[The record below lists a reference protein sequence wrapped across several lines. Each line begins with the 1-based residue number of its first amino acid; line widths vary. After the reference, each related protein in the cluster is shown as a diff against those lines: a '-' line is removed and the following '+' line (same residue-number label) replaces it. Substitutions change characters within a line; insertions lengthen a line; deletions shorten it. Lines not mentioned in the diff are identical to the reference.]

1 MDCSKLTRSS
11 FDYDLPPE
19 LIAQE
24 PLPERTSSRLLV
36 VSGGEFQDRTF
47 DRLPELLEPGD
58 LLVLNDTRVFR
69 ARLPGRREG
78 SGGRIEVFLLKEM
91 GEDLWKVIV
100 RPGKAAREGMSFI
113 FRNGLACTVT
123 ERLDPGRALVRFH
136 STGDTRGILTDTAQV
151 PLPPYIKR
159 DPVELDDW
167 RYQTVY
173 ASKPGAVA
181 APTAGLHFTPELLD
195 RLGER
200 DIGHTFVTL
209 HVGPGTFQP
218 LRSET
223 LSENRLEPEEYH
235 VTAESLASIRKTR
248 SEGGRIV
255 AVGTTTTRILETI
268 DTGSETSLSGETE
281 IFIFP
286 PYGFRNVDALITNFH
301 LPESS
306 LLCLVAAF
314 MGYDQMMEAYRHA
327 ISGSYRFYSYGDAM
341 LIGKGDAE

>member
-11 FDYDLPPE
+11 FYYDLPTE

-36 VSGGEFQDRTF
+36 VSGREFKDRTF

-69 ARLPGRREG
+69 ARLLGRRKG

-173 ASKPGAVA
+173 ASTPGAVA

-195 RLGER
+195 RLGEK

-235 VTAESLASIRKTR
+235 VSAESLASIRRTR

-268 DTGSETSLSGETE
+268 DAESETSLSGETE

-341 LIGKGDAE
+341 LIVKE